1 MIKCNN
7 CGHDNPDYSIY
18 CQQCNS
24 LLSSIDSDGGYK
36 SEEIKEPVK
45 EPEKEPA
52 ASGYIKVPSSASSK
66 EQSEVNEEKPPVISR
81 GAAVPH
87 EVYAPDEGEY
97 KYTGPAGNIPDPNP
111 QDELEVTCLIGFW
124 ISVSSIFSLGVTSVI
139 GLIVSITGLIK
150 AGNSG
155 KGGSLIAIIGIIL
168 SGVMLAVFIGVLLLS
183 DLFIRIFG

>member
-7 CGHDNPDYSIY
+7 CGHDNSDYSIY

-36 SEEIKEPVK
+36 SDE
-45 EPEKEPA
+45 EKEQA
-52 ASGYIKVPSSASSK
+52 SSGYIKVPASASSK
-66 EQSEVNEEKPPVISR
+66 EQSGAKTEEPSVISR

-87 EVYAPDEGEY
+87 EVYAPDKGEY
-97 KYTGPAGNIPDPNP
+97 KYSGPAGNIPDPDPEN
-111 QDELEVTCLIGFW
+111 ELEVNCLIGFW
-124 ISVSSIFSLGVTSVI
+124 ISVSSIFCLGATSII

-155 KGGSLIAIIGIIL
+155 RSGSLFAIIGIIL
-168 SGVMLAVFIGVLLLS
+168 SGIMLTVFVGIMLLS
-183 DLFIRIFG
+183 DLFISIFG